1 MDTTTANCERV
12 AKDAKES
19 AYCDDA
25 CYGRCRICPGQAS
38 KAAAALL
45 LALAAERDAL
55 REALVKSRKDCVEK
69 ISRIPAGDYDSCLDR
84 MMRRFNAALKE
95 PT

>member
-1 MDTTTANCERV
+1 MDTTTASVDQFCAGLKV
-12 AKDAKES
+12 AAKES
-19 AYCDDA
+19 CL
-25 CYGRCRICPGQAS
+25 GQAHLYEQTYYWKS
-38 KAAAALL
+38 AALL